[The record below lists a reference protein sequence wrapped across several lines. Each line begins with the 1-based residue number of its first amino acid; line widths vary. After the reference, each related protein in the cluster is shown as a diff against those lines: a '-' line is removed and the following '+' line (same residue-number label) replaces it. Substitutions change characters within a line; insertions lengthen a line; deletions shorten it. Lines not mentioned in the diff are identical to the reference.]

1 MSAGG
6 PLSCRALTS
15 ARCGR
20 SRRTSSRRLEP
31 EDTASRTE
39 QPKERRVSSRSKAT
53 IASSS
58 ATSTLTPVRSGPP
71 APPPPVRMSSS
82 STEDRTTAGPRL
94 RLPGG
99 TYTFYAR
106 RSVLDR
112 TRRHSPA
119 GTSATRGVFTPNP
132 ARGRNGD
139 GRKRAD
145 ARGGA
150 PVILL
155 VAEDEALIA
164 LVLGLELRGA
174 GHQVLGP
181 AATPEEALALV

>member
-1 MSAGG
+1 MARRRARVVVGAGAR
-6 PLSCRALTS
+6 LRTRSSSTTS
-15 ARCGR
+15 GR

-31 EDTASRTE
+31 EATASRTE
-39 QPKERRVSSRSKAT
+39 QPKERRVSSRLKAT

-58 ATSTLTPVRSGPP
+58 ATSTLTPARSGPP
-71 APPPPVRMSSS
+71 APPVRMSSS

-99 TYTFYAR
+99 TYTLYAR

-119 GTSATRGVFTPNP
+119 GTPATRGVFTPNA

-145 ARGGA
+145 AWGGA

-164 LVLGLELRGA
+164 LVLGLELRDA

-181 AATPEEALALV
+181 